1 MDKLPI
7 LRIAAKMLIPLM
19 LLFALYVQ
27 FHGELG
33 PGGGFQAGV
42 IIAGSIFLYGLTFG
56 IAEAQRILPP
66 RVLDV
71 TMPLGVFIY
80 AATGLPA
87 LLAGRNYLNYSPLG
101 PDQVHGQ
108 ELGISLVEIG
118 VCVTVASVMTAIYY
132 NFAAHGR

>member
-1 MDKLPI
+1 
-7 LRIAAKMLIPLM
+7 M

-27 FHGELG
+27 LHGELG

-56 IAEAQRILPP
+56 LDEAQRVLPP
-66 RVLDV
+66 RLLDI

-80 AATGLPA
+80 GATGLPA
-87 LLAGRNYLNYSPLG
+87 LFLGRSYLNYSPLG

-108 ELGISLVEIG
+108 ELGISLVELG

-132 NFAAHGR
+132 NFAARAR